1 MQRTDGWR
9 RFLGK
14 ASAYNLVQ
22 NILGA
27 NTFREIYARD
37 YIKPKSG
44 DRILDIG
51 CGTSEILNYLDSSIV
66 YVGCDMSMDYIEY
79 SRNKYGSRGEWH
91 SKNASD
97 LKDLGDSKFDIVLV
111 NGLLHHLDD
120 AEVIELLR
128 YAKRAL
134 VEGGRLSTFDPCLVD
149 NQNWLARFLIDR
161 DRGKN
166 VRTINEY
173 LDLVSSTF
181 NEITYSVRHDLLR
194 VPYTHII
201 IDGMCG

>member
-14 ASAYNLVQ
+14 ASIYNLVQ

-27 NTFREIYARD
+27 EAFRAIYVKD

-44 DRILDIG
+44 DRVLDIG
-51 CGTSEILNYLDSSIV
+51 CGTSEILKHLDPSIV
-66 YVGCDMSMDYIEY
+66 YVGCDMSIDYIGY
-79 SRNKYGSRGEWH
+79 SRSKYGNRGEFH
-91 SKNASD
+91 NKNASD
-97 LKDLGDSKFDIVLV
+97 LEGLADSKFDIVLV

-120 AEVIELLR
+120 SEVIELLR
-128 YAKRAL
+128 YAKRNL
-134 VEGGRLSTFDPCLVD
+134 VQGGRLSTFDPCLVES
-149 NQNWLARFLIDR
+149 QNWLARFLINR

-166 VRTINEY
+166 VRTIKAY
-173 LDLVSSTF
+173 LDLVSSEF
-181 NEITYSVRHDLLR
+181 CEVSYSVRHDLLR

-201 IDGMCG
+201 IDGK